1 MATTQPENNEHTQN
15 GVKNGNGQSKEKSFI
30 KVSHPDCRSIFQ
42 RILLYI
48 VIDIIT
54 VNCLSTVT

>member
-30 KVSHPDCRSIFQ
+30 KVPE
-42 RILLYI
+42 YI
-48 VIDIIT
+48 PAHFAIYI
-54 VNCLSTVT
+54 